1 MDKKQV
7 RIYALLTA
15 YSWPKRRLGYN
26 TGFRNKYFLKN
37 ARKVN
42 LKMNLLKDYK
52 LLEEYSNQYLC
63 AFHNEKNNEIVYS
76 IRGTDLVDPKDIWM
90 DLQVLSGTEKTN
102 KRFKETY
109 EKLKLLLQDYPKCK
123 FTICGGSLGGRISI
137 DLLDSDLG
145 DKITEVHV
153 FNCATSLSHLYKS
166 AKCLSKEN
174 NNKKNYCKNRVIKL
188 HIYLVNNDPISI
200 LSMGELSKTK
210 TVYPKKSET
219 PKYLKGKNKKLD
231 NVHSILNFI

>member
-1 MDKKQV
+1 
-7 RIYALLTA
+7 
-15 YSWPKRRLGYN
+15 
-26 TGFRNKYFLKN
+26 
-37 ARKVN
+37 
-42 LKMNLLKDYK
+42 MNLLKDYK

-102 KRFKETY
+102 KRFKESY

-174 NNKKNYCKNRVIKL
+174 NNKKNY
-188 HIYLVNNDPISI
+188 
-200 LSMGELSKTK
+200 
-210 TVYPKKSET
+210 
-219 PKYLKGKNKKLD
+219 
-231 NVHSILNFI
+231 

>member
-1 MDKKQV
+1 M
-7 RIYALLTA
+7 
-15 YSWPKRRLGYN
+15 
-26 TGFRNKYFLKN
+26 
-37 ARKVN
+37 
-42 LKMNLLKDYK
+42 
-52 LLEEYSNQYLC
+52 
-63 AFHNEKNNEIVYS
+63 
-76 IRGTDLVDPKDIWM
+76 
-90 DLQVLSGTEKTN
+90 
-102 KRFKETY
+102 
-109 EKLKLLLQDYPKCK
+109 KLLLQDYPKCK

-231 NVHSILNFI
+231 SVHSILNFI